1 MRWHASCKSSALGQA
16 ARCAPALSFL
26 CARQTAAAGPPLCIR
41 HFARTLRCRINKMP
55 KMPGQKVVLSRGQMP
70 VHSAPQ
76 LPLCLRIHPFARR
89 LASPCRTMWAP
100 VGAGN
105 KEGTKRKGG
114 EGLRASFRSDYT
126 ARRKRSASSRRCVPF
141 SRVFSARAFDKW
153 YEKRRG

>member
-26 CARQTAAAGPPLCIR
+26 CVRQTAAAGPAFVHPALCPDSALPDKQDAENTRAKGRFATWTDACPLC
-41 HFARTLRCRINKMP
+41 APAPPLP
-55 KMPGQKVVLSRGQMP
+55 A
-70 VHSAPQ
+70 HS
-76 LPLCLRIHPFARR
+76 PLCPQM
-89 LASPCRTMWAP
+89 ASPCRTLCAP

-141 SRVFSARAFDKW
+141 ARGFSARAFDKW